1 LIGGHETVKTYLIKY
16 VLTGG
21 DTSHG
26 NLWLTDNVMDIFIK
40 YRPWV
45 DKFPVLIATIV
56 YTYLRVLEDYVGD
69 HFQAIRNKVADFVVG
84 LFRERFS
91 EVLMVGRD
99 LVRVLMYVARIP
111 QIELLWKD
119 MLHRPKLLSPTFK
132 GIIQIM
138 QTR

>member
-1 LIGGHETVKTYLIKY
+1 
-16 VLTGG
+16 
-21 DTSHG
+21 
-26 NLWLTDNVMDIFIK
+26 MDIFIK

-69 HFQAIRNKVADFVVG
+69 HFLAIRNKVADFVVG

-99 LVRVLMYVARIP
+99 LLRVLMYVARIP

-119 MLHRPKLLSPTFK
+119 MLYRPRVLSPTFK
-132 GIIQIM
+132 GIIQLM